1 MNGLRL
7 TLLVIGLVI
16 LAAIYWWGTAS
27 QKGNRWKRFTRRRR
41 REQPPLDSPPLSLER
56 EEGVDYTRTLA
67 DLNELMVERRDGRS
81 SQSPIGR
88 ALRRGRE
95 RLTQP
100 AIDAAP
106 PDPKAGKAP
115 EPEKILTLFLTAPGG
130 ESYRGVAVW
139 GAAEAV
145 GLRYGDMGV
154 FHHYGLAGIPSKQS
168 LFCLANMLEPGNFD
182 LQNIQT
188 HETAGLV
195 MFMRLPV
202 PADGSV
208 AFELMLNTAQ
218 RLQERLGGE
227 LRDDE
232 HRPLARAAIDRMR
245 KLAADARG

>member
-67 DLNELMVERRDGRS
+67 DLNELMVERRDGRA

-115 EPEKILTLFLTAPGG
+115 EPEKILTLFLTAPAG
-130 ESYRGVAVW
+130 ESYRGVAVRH
-139 GAAEAV
+139 AAEAV
-145 GLRYGDMGV
+145 GLRFGDMGV
-154 FHHYGLAGIPSKQS
+154 FHHYGLAGMPSQQS
-168 LFCLANMLEPGNFD
+168 LFCLANMLEPGTFD
-182 LQNIQT
+182 LENIHT

-195 MFMRLPV
+195 MFMRLPA

>member
-1 MNGLRL
+1 
-7 TLLVIGLVI
+7 
-16 LAAIYWWGTAS
+16 
-27 QKGNRWKRFTRRRR
+27 
-41 REQPPLDSPPLSLER
+41 
-56 EEGVDYTRTLA
+56 
-67 DLNELMVERRDGRS
+67 
-81 SQSPIGR
+81 
-88 ALRRGRE
+88 
-95 RLTQP
+95 
-100 AIDAAP
+100 
-106 PDPKAGKAP
+106 
-115 EPEKILTLFLTAPGG
+115 
-130 ESYRGVAVW
+130 
-139 GAAEAV
+139 
-145 GLRYGDMGV
+145 
-154 FHHYGLAGIPSKQS
+154 
-168 LFCLANMLEPGNFD
+168 MLEPGNFD

>member
-7 TLLVIGLVI
+7 SLLVIGIVI

-41 REQPPLDSPPLSLER
+41 REQPPLNALPLER

-67 DLNELMVERRDGRS
+67 DLNELMVERRDGRP
-81 SQSPIGR
+81 SQSRIGR

-95 RLTQP
+95 RFTQP
-100 AIDAAP
+100 AAAP
-106 PDPKAGKAP
+106 PDPKAEKAP
-115 EPEKILTLFLTAPGG
+115 EPEKILALFLTAPAG
-130 ESYRGVAVW
+130 ESYRGVAVRD
-139 GAAEAV
+139 AAEAV

-154 FHHYGLAGIPSKQS
+154 FHHYGLAGIPSQLS
-168 LFCLANMLEPGNFD
+168 LFYLANMLEPGNFD
-182 LQNIQT
+182 LANIHT

-195 MFMRLPV
+195 MFMRLPA
-202 PADGSV
+202 PADGKV

-227 LRDDE
+227 LRDGE

>member
-41 REQPPLDSPPLSLER
+41 REQPPLDALPLSLER

-106 PDPKAGKAP
+106 PDPKADKAP
-115 EPEKILTLFLTAPGG
+115 EPEKILTLFLTAPAG

-154 FHHYGLAGIPSKQS
+154 FHHYGLAGIPSQAKS
-168 LFCLANMLEPGNFD
+168 F
-182 LQNIQT
+182 
-188 HETAGLV
+188 
-195 MFMRLPV
+195 LPCQY
-202 PADGSV
+202 A
-208 AFELMLNTAQ
+208 
-218 RLQERLGGE
+218 
-227 LRDDE
+227 
-232 HRPLARAAIDRMR
+232 
-245 KLAADARG
+245 

>member
-7 TLLVIGLVI
+7 SLLAIGLVI

-41 REQPPLDSPPLSLER
+41 REQPPLDAPPMSLER

-67 DLNELMVERRDGRS
+67 DLNELIVERRDGRT

-95 RLTQP
+95 RFTKP
-100 AIDAAP
+100 GIDAGP
-106 PDPKAGKAP
+106 PDPKADKAP
-115 EPEKILTLFLTAPGG
+115 EPEKILTLLLTALAG
-130 ESYRGVAVW
+130 ESYRGVAVRD
-139 GAAEAV
+139 AAEAV

-154 FHHYGLAGIPSKQS
+154 FHHYGLAGIPPQQS

-182 LQNIQT
+182 LENMHA

-195 MFMRLPV
+195 MFMRLPA

-227 LRDDE
+227 LRDGE
-232 HRPLARAAIDRMR
+232 HRPLAPAAVDRMR

>member
-1 MNGLRL
+1 M
-7 TLLVIGLVI
+7 
-16 LAAIYWWGTAS
+16 
-27 QKGNRWKRFTRRRR
+27 KRFTRRRR
-41 REQPPLDSPPLSLER
+41 REQPPLDALPLER

-67 DLNELMVERRDGRS
+67 DLNELMVERRDGRK

-95 RLTQP
+95 RFTKP
-100 AIDAAP
+100 ASDAVP
-106 PDPKAGKAP
+106 PDPKPDKAP
-115 EPEKILTLFLTAPGG
+115 EPEKILALFLTAPAG
-130 ESYRGVAVW
+130 ESYRGVAVRD
-139 GAAEAV
+139 AAEAV

-154 FHHYGLAGIPSKQS
+154 FHHYGLAGIPSQQS

-182 LQNIQT
+182 LEKIHT
-188 HETAGLV
+188 HETVGLV
-195 MFMRLPV
+195 MFMRLPA
-202 PADGSV
+202 PADGNV

-227 LRDDE
+227 LRDGE

>member
-7 TLLVIGLVI
+7 SLLVIGLIV

-27 QKGNRWKRFTRRRR
+27 QKGNRLKRFTRRRR
-41 REQPPLDSPPLSLER
+41 REQPPLDALPTSLER

-67 DLNELMVERRDGRS
+67 DLNELMVERRDGRT

-88 ALRRGRE
+88 ALQRGRE

-100 AIDAAP
+100 ATDAAP
-106 PDPKAGKAP
+106 PDPKADKAP
-115 EPEKILTLFLTAPGG
+115 EPEKILALFLTAPAG
-130 ESYRGVAVW
+130 ESYRGVAVRD
-139 GAAEAV
+139 AAEAV

-154 FHHYGLAGIPSKQS
+154 FHHYGLAGVASQQS

-182 LQNIQT
+182 LENMHT

-195 MFMRLPV
+195 VFMRLPT

-227 LRDDE
+227 LRDGE
-232 HRPLARAAIDRMR
+232 HRPLARVAIDRMR

>member
-7 TLLVIGLVI
+7 TLLVIGIII
-16 LAAIYWWGTAS
+16 LAVIYWRGTAS
-27 QKGNRWKRFTRRRR
+27 QKGNRLKRFSRRR
-41 REQPPLDSPPLSLER
+41 REQPPLDGLPMSPER

-67 DLNELMVERRDGRS
+67 DLNELMVEKRDGDT
-81 SQSPIGR
+81 SQSAIGR

-100 AIDAAP
+100 AAAP
-106 PDPKAGKAP
+106 PDPKPDEAP
-115 EPEKILTLFLTAPGG
+115 EPEKILTLFLTAPAGG
-130 ESYRGVAVW
+130 SYRGIAVRD
-139 GAAEAV
+139 AAEAV
-145 GLRYGDMGV
+145 GLHFGDMGV
-154 FHHYGLAGIPSKQS
+154 FHHFGLAGHRSQQS
-168 LFCLANMLEPGNFD
+168 LFCLANMFEPGNFD
-182 LQNIQT
+182 LENIHT

-202 PADGSV
+202 PIDGSV

-227 LRDDE
+227 LRDGE

>member
-7 TLLVIGLVI
+7 SLLVIGLVI

-41 REQPPLDSPPLSLER
+41 REQPPLDALPMTPEH
-56 EEGVDYTRTLA
+56 EEGVDTTRTLA
-67 DLNELMVERRDGRS
+67 DLNELMVERRDGRA
-81 SQSPIGR
+81 SQSRIGR

-100 AIDAAP
+100 ATAP
-106 PDPKAGKAP
+106 LDPKPYKAP
-115 EPEKILTLFLTAPGG
+115 GTILALFLTAPAG
-130 ESYRGVAVW
+130 ESYRGVAVRD
-139 GAAEAV
+139 AAQAV

-154 FHHYGLAGIPSKQS
+154 FHHYGLAGIPSQQS

-182 LQNIQT
+182 LENIHT

-195 MFMRLPV
+195 LFMRFPV
-202 PADGSV
+202 PIDGSV

-227 LRDDE
+227 LRDSE
-232 HRPLARAAIDRMR
+232 HRPLARAAIDWMR

>member
-7 TLLVIGLVI
+7 SLLVIGLVI
-16 LAAIYWWGTAS
+16 LAAIYWWGTS
-27 QKGNRWKRFTRRRR
+27 QKGNRLKRFTRRRR
-41 REQPPLDSPPLSLER
+41 REQPPHDALPMSLER

-67 DLNELMVERRDGRS
+67 DLNELIVERREGRK
-81 SQSPIGR
+81 SQSAIGR

-95 RLTQP
+95 RFTKP
-100 AIDAAP
+100 ATDAAAP
-106 PDPKAGKAP
+106 PDPKPDKAP
-115 EPEKILTLFLTAPGG
+115 EPEKILALFLTAPAG

-154 FHHYGLAGIPSKQS
+154 FHHYGLASIPSRQS

-182 LQNIQT
+182 LEKIHT

-195 MFMRLPV
+195 MFMRLPA
-202 PADGSV
+202 PADPSV

-227 LRDDE
+227 LRDGE